1 MNQPATRDADRTR
14 QRILDAAFAR
24 FVERGFADVSMRE
37 IAEQSGVTKSLIHHH
52 FGSKKALWDAVKDRA
67 FGRYADEQM
76 AELENAENPDAD
88 LLERGVVNYFRFLR
102 DHPQVVRL
110 LAWTHLEGDENCG
123 EMDAELVRLGAHRI
137 RQGQEHGLFRD
148 DVNPTHVVTM
158 FVLTCLQWFEARS
171 HHAQWPGVG
180 SDDEFLEDFLKIF
193 MRGLTRSDDT

>member
-171 HHAQWPGVG
+171 HHAQWPGIG
-180 SDDEFLEDFLKIF
+180 GDEDFLDDFLKIF
-193 MRGLTRSDDT
+193 MRGLSPPA